1 MERNYGG
8 VIWTNHALQR
18 LKERGI
24 SQGDAWATWNRPE
37 QSRKG
42 SGSNQ
47 GAWVYYRI
55 WGNQKIEVV
64 AKQDEYKK
72 WIIISVWSDKVDK
85 SISPSNRSDN
95 FWINLLRRIFFG
107 GNN

>member
-8 VIWTNHALQR
+8 VVWTNHALQR

-42 SGSNQ
+42 SGSNR
-47 GAWVYYRI
+47 GAWVYYRT
-55 WGNQKIEVV
+55 WGSQKIEVV
-64 AKQDEYKK
+64 AKQNENKN
-72 WIIISVWSDKVDK
+72 WVIISVWADKVSRPNHFGK
-85 SISPSNRSDN
+85 QSDN
-95 FWINLLRRIFFG
+95 FWINLLRRIFF
-107 GNN
+107 NDRY